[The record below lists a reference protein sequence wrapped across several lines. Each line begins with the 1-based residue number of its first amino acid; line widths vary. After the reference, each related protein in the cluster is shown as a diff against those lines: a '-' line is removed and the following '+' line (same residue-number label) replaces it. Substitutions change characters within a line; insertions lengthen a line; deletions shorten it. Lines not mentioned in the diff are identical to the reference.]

1 MTRFVTQARYARPVA
16 KTGSSR
22 SARQKG
28 SIDTLPSGARRVRVY
43 AGVDPVTKRRH
54 DLIEVVPPGP
64 QADKIARATRDRLVN
79 EVAERR
85 NPRTNATVD
94 QLLARYL
101 DQFDGAPNTLTLYR
115 GYVRNHLSPFLGRV
129 KVGQLD
135 AEMLDAFYA
144 ELRRCRVHCNGRRSI
159 EHRTSDT
166 HECDDKC
173 VPHVCRPLGPT
184 TVRHMHF
191 ILSGAYKRAVRWRWV
206 SVSPM
211 GQAEPPAAPKANP
224 QPPTPADAARILN
237 AAWRDPDWGA
247 LLWTA
252 MTTGARRGEL
262 CAVRWSSV
270 NLDDGRQT
278 LWLRR
283 AIRKEGGRLVEAEL
297 KTHQQRRIA
306 LDAETVAVLRE
317 HRERCEERAAALG
330 VALSADAFVFS
341 GAPDGST
348 FPTPDTVTQRY
359 ERLAGR
365 LGHGG
370 GGVTTL
376 RTYTAWVS
384 EADQR
389 AATGLGAGMPQRP
402 TAVDPD
408 PRTSAEP
415 PRSPYEVIA
424 ADLSARIKRGELAT
438 GMPAPTAQELA
449 TRHEVA
455 VSTARRAVTLA
466 KEWGLLV
473 NDGHGRPRVAAVAPV
488 AASPSRVPAGTE
500 GTQFWS
506 VTVRGVDG
514 ALSAP
519 RMVRASL
526 SDPESFRRHLVGI
539 ARAEW
544 PSLTRSRETEWI
556 GEHEIDVRA
565 PGTDIAVAILRW
577 G

>member
-1 MTRFVTQARYARPVA
+1 M
-16 KTGSSR
+16 
-22 SARQKG
+22 
-28 SIDTLPSGARRVRVY
+28 RVY

-64 QADKIARATRDRLVN
+64 HADKIARATRDRLVN

-85 NPRTNATVD
+85 NPRTSATVG
-94 QLLARYL
+94 QLLDRYL

-115 GYVRNHLSPFLGRV
+115 GYVRNHLSPFLGRI

-135 AEMLDAFYA
+135 AETLDAFYA
-144 ELRRCRVHCNGRRSI
+144 ELRRCRTHCNGRRLLS
-159 EHRTSDT
+159 HRTSVA
-166 HECDDKC
+166 HECDEKC
-173 VPHVCRPLGPT
+173 VLHVCRPLGPT

-206 SVSPM
+206 PVSPI

-237 AAWRDPDWGA
+237 AAWRDLDWGT

-262 CAVRWSSV
+262 CAVRWTSV
-270 NLDDGRQT
+270 NLDDGRET
-278 LWLRR
+278 LWLRH
-283 AIRKEGGRLVEAEL
+283 AIRKDGGRLVEAAL

-359 ERLAGR
+359 ERLAARLGIETTFHKLRHYSATELITSGVDVRTVAGR

-402 TAVDPD
+402 AAVEPQR
-408 PRTSAEP
+408 RTRTE
-415 PRSPYEVIA
+415 PRSPYEIIA
-424 ADLSARIKRGELAT
+424 ADLADRIERGELAT
-438 GMPAPTAQELA
+438 GAPAPTAEDLA

-455 VSTARRAVTLA
+455 VSTARRAVSLV

-473 NDGHGRPRVAAVAPV
+473 NDGHRPRVVAVAPAV
-488 AASPSRVPAGTE
+488 PLSPVPSAPVHPAPVDA
-500 GTQFWS
+500 QFWS
-506 VTVRGVDG
+506 VTVRGAAG

-526 SDPESFRRHLVGI
+526 ADPESFRCHLVGI

-544 PSLTRSRETEWI
+544 PSLTLSHEAEWI

-565 PGTDIAVAILRW
+565 PGADTPAAILRW